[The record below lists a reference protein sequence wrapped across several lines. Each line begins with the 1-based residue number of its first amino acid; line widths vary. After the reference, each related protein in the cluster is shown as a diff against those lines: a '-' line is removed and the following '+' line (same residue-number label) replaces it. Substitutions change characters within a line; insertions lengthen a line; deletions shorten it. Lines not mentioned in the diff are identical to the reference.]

1 MSAGTLRQILLLTDG
16 CSNEGGDPAAVA
28 ALAREENITVNV
40 IGVLEEGTLN
50 EKASREIES
59 IAESGGGISQIVYMK
74 QLAKTVQMVTRQAMT
89 QTLQGVVNKEL
100 SQILGK
106 DQEWDEL
113 PPEKR
118 GEVME
123 VVDELGESANLEVV
137 ILVDASASMR
147 NKLQTVQEALVDL
160 SISMDSR
167 SGSNQYT
174 LLTFP
179 GKRKDV
185 ETLRGWTTG
194 ITEMT
199 GLFNKIAAGG
209 ITPTGP
215 ALRAAVNEFRTL
227 KRRSMIFDGEDELD
241 LEERGS

>member
-1 MSAGTLRQILLLTDG
+1 MSKGTLKQILLLTDG
-16 CSNEGGDPAAVA
+16 CSNDGGDPAAIA

-40 IGVLEEGTLN
+40 IGVLEEGSLN
-50 EKASREIES
+50 EDAYDEIEK
-59 IAESGGGISQIVYMK
+59 IATAGGGISQVVYMK

-100 SQILGK
+100 SQILGRE
-106 DQEWDEL
+106 QEWDDL
-113 PPEKR
+113 SPEKR

-123 VVDELGESANLEVV
+123 VVDDLGERVDFEVV

-147 NKLQTVQEALVDL
+147 NKLRTVQEALVDL

-167 SGSNQYT
+167 GGSNYYT

-179 GKRKDV
+179 GKRNDTDIIK
-185 ETLRGWTTG
+185 GWTSG
-194 ITEMT
+194 ITGLS
-199 GLFNKIAAGG
+199 GLFDKISVGG

-215 ALRAAVNEFRTL
+215 AIQAAIQQFQSR
-227 KRRSMIFDGEDELD
+227 KRRSMISYGEDEYE